1 MPVSA
6 FALTSL
12 ANLKEYMGISTTAN
26 DTLLE
31 KCIDRASVRM
41 ETYCGRKLKARDH
54 AEWRDGCGV
63 SEIRM
68 NQYPVSQITNVWTGN
83 YSALVVSSSDPTDV
97 RASVSVN
104 QETGTN
110 AVVLTRTD
118 ATGSTTTTTL
128 SLATYPTTAAL
139 ATAIGST
146 AGYTCTLGKN
156 LRSVQLRPRAGG
168 DTVLATVTLFAADTA
183 SDYTYDHEN
192 GRLSIDQSWWAYW
205 PMDNG
210 KMPDAVKSVLVEYR
224 AGYETIPGDMEE
236 CCIEV
241 SAMIFRDR
249 QRDKS
254 LITERLGD
262 YSYSRASQSGEV
274 MGSSILAVMEEYL
287 LEYRDFA

>member
-1 MPVSA
+1 MPVGPY
-6 FALTSL
+6 ALTTL
-12 ANLKEYMGISTTAN
+12 ANLKEYMGITTSAN
-26 DTLLE
+26 DALLE
-31 KCIDRASVRM
+31 KCIDRASARM
-41 ETYCGRKLKARDH
+41 ETFCGRKLKARDH

-63 SEIRM
+63 KAIRLY
-68 NQYPVSQITNVWTGN
+68 QYPVQSVINVWTGN
-83 YSALVVSSSDPTDV
+83 YAALVIGSATPSDI
-97 RASVSVN
+97 RASIGVN

-118 ATGSTTTTTL
+118 STGSTTTTTL
-128 SLATYPTTAAL
+128 GLTTYPTTASL
-139 ATAIGST
+139 ATAIGTT
-146 AGYTCTLGKN
+146 AGYSCTLGKN
-156 LRSVQLRPRAGG
+156 LRSIQLRPRAGG

-183 SDYTYDHEN
+183 SEYTYDHET
-192 GRLSIDQSWWAYW
+192 GRLSIDESWWAYW
-205 PMDNG
+205 PLDKG

-224 AGYETIPGDMEE
+224 AGFETIPGDMEV
-236 CCIEV
+236 CCLEV